1 MTSDKCGAQPLS
13 SGGAV
18 PVRPTSLRD
27 AFEIL
32 DDLMSVVEVLCPIW
46 PQRVIFSDTVDFRI

>member
-1 MTSDKCGAQPLS
+1 MTIDKFGAQPLS
-13 SGGAV
+13 SGDAV

-32 DDLMSVVEVLCPIW
+32 DDLMSVVEVLCPIG
-46 PQRVIFSDTVDFRI
+46 PQRVIFSDTADFRI